1 MEYQLL
7 ETFIVISE
15 VRNLTKASRLLYKTQ
30 PTISNRIQQLED
42 KLGYSLIVREKGKQE
57 VELTKRGRIFLEK
70 AKRLYELYGELCADT
85 ENIAEM
91 LMISSI
97 ASYQIPIV
105 CRVCKKMLE
114 KSDIRF
120 LIFTYQTEDVYER
133 ISNKSLDLA
142 LVSAAQSVQGVNC
155 ELVFTQQYY
164 VVMPGMPSKIIE
176 PICIEELDPDRE
188 IYQPWD
194 DEFFYWHEQVFQG
207 RKPKLFVDSYAT
219 LKELFACGQ
228 YWTILQE
235 SNLCALRKDMPVRIF
250 RLNTPPPTRKGYL
263 LSNCFADTK
272 VRPLIQLFREMLIE
286 TAEEFRIEAIQ

>member
-15 VRNLTKASRLLYKTQ
+15 VRNLTRASRLLYKTQ

-42 KLGYSLIVREKGKQE
+42 MLGYSLIVREKGKQE
-57 VELTKRGRIFLEK
+57 IELTKRGRIFLEK
-70 AKRLYELYGELCADT
+70 AKRLYEMYGELYAET
-85 ENIAEM
+85 ENIAGM

-105 CRVCKKMLE
+105 CRVCEKMLE
-114 KSDIRF
+114 KRDTRF

-133 ISNKSLDLA
+133 ISNKSLDVALA
-142 LVSAAQSVQGVNC
+142 SAAHSVQGVTC

-164 VVMPGMPSKIIE
+164 VVMPGE
-176 PICIEELDPDRE
+176 PAQAIHTIRTDDLDPDWE

-194 DEFFYWHEQVFQG
+194 DEFFYWHEQAFQG

-219 LKELFACGQ
+219 LKELFAGGA
-228 YWTILQE
+228 YWAILQE
-235 SNLCALRKDMPVRIF
+235 SNLCALQKDMSVQVF
-250 RLNTPPPTRKGYL
+250 RLDAPPPARKGYL
-263 LSNCFADTK
+263 LSNCFADK
-272 VRPLIQLFREMLIE
+272 KIRPLIQQFKE
-286 TAEEFRIEAIQ
+286 TLLETVEEFRIEPT